1 MKRSPLLSRR
11 ALARLLTPLALALML
26 VLQVN
31 TASAGIGWCRT
42 DPLITVNGRTG
53 HVYLDST
60 DAMLTSAT
68 GPILLEVRVPVGSTT
83 AAVPLDSGFGYGYI
97 ITFKEDAELG
107 IRGYFSEVRV
117 SVFVPADDSSLPVRV
132 TFHADS
138 PSLDDSRKTS
148 TANAWILTGVVK
160 I

>member
-60 DAMLTSAT
+60 DAMMTSAT
-68 GPILLEVRVPVGSTT
+68 GPILLEIRVPVGSTT
-83 AAVPLDSGFGYGYI
+83 AAVPLDSGFGYGYS
-97 ITFKEDAELG
+97 ITFKEDAELAT
-107 IRGYFSEVRV
+107 RGPFSEVRV
-117 SVFVPADDSSLPVRV
+117 SAFVPAKDSSLPVKV
-132 TFHADS
+132 TFHADRANLRES
-138 PSLDDSRKTS
+138 IKTS
-148 TANAWILTGVVK
+148 TANTWILTRVVK